1 MRVIQ
6 GQGGDSE
13 GMEHSGWRE
22 DRRTGEGGGWAQY
35 LSLSDQRANEEDVG
49 NIENRKIK
57 LASRVGDASP
67 IPRINESAL
76 SELVFINVR

>member
-1 MRVIQ
+1 
-6 GQGGDSE
+6 
-13 GMEHSGWRE
+13 ME
-22 DRRTGEGGGWAQY
+22 RRQKDGGGWGAQS
-35 LSLSDQRANEEDVG
+35 LSLSDKRANEEDVG